1 MWDLPGV
8 GKTTLAQLA
17 YNDDSTIMKW
27 FDFTAWWLYFSEEFD
42 VSKVTRHSQKGHS
55 LLKIVLDIYNDCGST
70 LHGAAGEIERE
81 EGHEH
86 VASVR

>member
-1 MWDLPGV
+1 
-8 GKTTLAQLA
+8 
-17 YNDDSTIMKW
+17 
-27 FDFTAWWLYFSEEFD
+27 
-42 VSKVTRHSQKGHS
+42 VTRHSQKGHS

>member
-17 YNDDSTIMKW
+17 YNDSTIMKS

-42 VSKVTRHSQKGHS
+42 VPKVTRHSQKAHS